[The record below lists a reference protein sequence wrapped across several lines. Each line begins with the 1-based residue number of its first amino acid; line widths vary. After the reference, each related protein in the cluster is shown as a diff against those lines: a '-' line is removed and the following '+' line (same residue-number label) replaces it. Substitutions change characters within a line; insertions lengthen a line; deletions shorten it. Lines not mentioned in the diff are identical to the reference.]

1 MQIFLALSRFF
12 SRKKYR
18 NTFQEN
24 SHFWQYCITGSMIS
38 ARLDFTIYVGT
49 KTPEVD
55 CWAFTFALKLA
66 SLDPVLG
73 FEVFK

>member
-1 MQIFLALSRFF
+1 MKSTF

-18 NTFQEN
+18 NTFSRN
-24 SHFWQYCITGSMIS
+24 FSFFAFFLRDG
-38 ARLDFTIYVGT
+38 RLDFTIYVGT